1 MMNEY
6 YELKPAV
13 AAEAMYHS
21 ENIPKEYVGNPLI
34 EALPDLISD
43 GDVIR
48 ILREKPDFLASERDD
63 PDFKRMHY
71 IQRLTWQFFQPMD
84 QHLRIWQYLS
94 LNLRQGY
101 VQRNPLLRD
110 STILIN
116 ELYAAA
122 AEGREPKFK
131 QSRISIPKGLA
142 IIGVSGVGKST
153 SLERMLQMFPQVIQH
168 HTYKGKELEM
178 KQIVWVK
185 LDCAHNGS
193 ERGFCLSFL
202 NQIDNLVGTRY
213 FEAYEKRATVDTLL
227 TVMHRIASAYSL
239 GIVCVDE
246 IQHLA
251 NARNET
257 GKLLNFFVT
266 MENMIGVPIIL
277 MGTPSALPLFQGEF
291 RQARRVCSNG
301 SILWKPLQWDK
312 SISNSEWELFLSR
325 MWKYQWIRYPTELS
339 ASIVMKMF
347 EETQGIEALAVILFV
362 LLQENAIRTKQET
375 IHVDDIHSVAT
386 RDMQIVQPMLDALRS
401 KDESRIARY
410 QDVFSGFL
418 SSFFSER
425 ACQHEE
431 QSSRTGPMK
440 QLFELLTDLKI
451 RPELAEK
458 YAEKAIQL
466 LPGEDISLLAMKAL
480 ELHRQDAGM
489 DKATASTGSN
499 KTGDSET

>member
-1 MMNEY
+1 MNEY
-6 YELKPAV
+6 NELKPVVATEAV
-13 AAEAMYHS
+13 YHS
-21 ENIPKEYVGNPLI
+21 ENLPKEYVGNPLI
-34 EALPDLISD
+34 EALPGLIPD
-43 GDVIR
+43 EDVIR
-48 ILREKPDFLASERDD
+48 ILREKPDFHSSERDD
-63 PDFKRMHY
+63 PDFERMHY

-101 VQRNPLLRD
+101 IRRNPLTKD

-122 AEGREPKFK
+122 VEGREPTIKI
-131 QSRISIPKGLA
+131 SRIPIPKGLA

-168 HTYKGKELEM
+168 HIYQGKELEM
-178 KQIVWVK
+178 KQIVWIK

-202 NQIDNLVGTRY
+202 NQIDILVGTRY
-213 FEAYEKRATVDTLL
+213 FETYEKRATVDTLL
-227 TVMHRIASAYSL
+227 SVMHRIAQAYSL

-246 IQHLA
+246 IQHLS
-251 NARNET
+251 NAQNET
-257 GKLLNFFVT
+257 RKLLNFFVT

-277 MGTPSALPLFQGEF
+277 MGTPSALSLFQGEF

-301 SILWKPLQWDK
+301 SILWEPLHWDK

-339 ASIVMKMF
+339 APIVAKMF
-347 EETQGIEALAVILFV
+347 DETQGIEALAVILFV

-375 IHVDDIHSVAT
+375 IQIDDIHSIAR

-401 KDESRIARY
+401 RDENKISRY
-410 QDVFSGFL
+410 QDVFSCFL
-418 SSFFSER
+418 SSFSNER
-425 ACQHEE
+425 NCQHEE
-431 QSSRTGPMK
+431 PSSKSGPMK

-451 RPELAEK
+451 KPELAEK
-458 YAEKAIQL
+458 YAEKVIKMY
-466 LPGEDISLLAMKAL
+466 PGEDICLQVMKAL
-480 ELHRQDAGM
+480 EIYRQEADA
-489 DKATASTGSN
+489 DKAVVSSGTEI
-499 KTGDSET
+499 KGDSES